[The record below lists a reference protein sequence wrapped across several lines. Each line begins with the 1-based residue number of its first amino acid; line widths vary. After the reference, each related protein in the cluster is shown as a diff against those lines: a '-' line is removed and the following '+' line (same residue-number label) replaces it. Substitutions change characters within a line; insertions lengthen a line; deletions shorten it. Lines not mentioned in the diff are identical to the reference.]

1 VTEKGVAIM
10 GILGRI
16 SGLVALSLTVSVW
29 PVHAV
34 EEEWPGAGK
43 QSSGLG
49 VVATARAKGGSSE
62 LVDRIVAWIDN
73 EPVALSE
80 VEEALVQYQAEG
92 DIPRAGTKEALLRKA
107 LDRWVDEQLM
117 LKAAEKAGVKPAPET
132 IDTQVLGR
140 LRSVEE
146 NQGGRENLDALLK
159 VGHVDREWFRER
171 LRRLVTREWT
181 IAMAISA
188 RVQVSDS
195 EVAAFEEK
203 RKAEGKPT
211 VLYRLAQAFLPLSE
225 SAPEP
230 QVEAAIADL
239 TDMRLKAVKT
249 TDFLKTAS
257 EWVGRHATEGAEAGI
272 LGTFAPGDMSFEN
285 LDKAMQG
292 LEAGRSSEPIRT
304 PRGLHVLYLE
314 SKISGRQLLFKERY
328 ESEQKKWVEQ
338 LRSTSNVQV
347 ADSLLPDSGVR

>member
-1 VTEKGVAIM
+1 M
-10 GILGRI
+10 
-16 SGLVALSLTVSVW
+16 LSLVLSAID
-29 PVHAV
+29 VHAA
-34 EEEWPGAGK
+34 EEKWPGAGEP
-43 QSSGLG
+43 SSGQG
-49 VVATARAKGGSSE
+49 VVATARAKGSSSQ

-92 DIPRAGTKEALLRKA
+92 DIPRAGTKENLLRKA
-107 LDRWVDEQLM
+107 LDRWVNDQLM
-117 LKAAEKAGVKPAPET
+117 FKAAEKAGVKPAPET
-132 IDTQVLGR
+132 IDAQVLAR

-146 NQGGRENLDALLK
+146 NEGGRENLDAVLK
-159 VGHVDREWFRER
+159 VGGVDREWFRER

-181 IAMAISA
+181 IALAIST
-188 RVQVSDS
+188 RVQVTDA

-211 VLYRLAQAFLPLSE
+211 VLCRVAQAFLPLNASV
-225 SAPEP
+225 SDS
-230 QVEAAIADL
+230 QVEAALTDL

-249 TDFLKTAS
+249 GDFLATAH
-257 EWVGRHATEGAEAGI
+257 EWAGRHSAEGAEAGL

-285 LDKAMQG
+285 LDKAMQA
-292 LEAGRSSEPIRT
+292 LEVGHSSEPVRT

-314 SKISGRQLLFKERY
+314 SKVSGRQLLFKERY

-338 LRSTSNVQV
+338 LRSASNVQV
-347 ADSLLPDSGVR
+347 ATPLLPDSESR

>member
-1 VTEKGVAIM
+1 MLGV
-10 GILGRI
+10 LGRI
-16 SGLVALSLTVSVW
+16 GWLAALSLAVSVL
-29 PVHAV
+29 PARAA

-43 QSSGLG
+43 QSSGQG
-49 VVATARAKGGSSE
+49 VVATARAKGGPSQ

-92 DIPRAGTKEALLRKA
+92 EIPRAGTKESLLRRA

-117 LKAAEKAGVKPAPET
+117 FKAAEKAGVKPAPET
-132 IDTQVLGR
+132 IDSQVLAR

-146 NQGGRENLDALLK
+146 NEGGRENLDALLK
-159 VGHVDREWFRER
+159 IGNVDREWFRER

-181 IAMAISA
+181 IAMAISM
-188 RVQVSDS
+188 RVQVTDA
-195 EVAAFEEK
+195 EVTAFEEK

-225 SAPEP
+225 SAPET
-230 QVEAAIADL
+230 QVEAAITDL

-249 TDFLKTAS
+249 TDFLATAS
-257 EWVGRHATEGAEAGI
+257 EWAGRHAAEGAEAGI
-272 LGTFAPGDMSFEN
+272 LGAFAPGDMNFES
-285 LDKAMQG
+285 LDKAMQT
-292 LEAGRSSEPIRT
+292 LEVGRSSEPIRT

-338 LRSTSNVQV
+338 LRSASNVQV
-347 ADSLLPDSGVR
+347 ATPLLPN